1 MRIKRDLYNLC
12 LENINKRISTI
23 EKRLNAMV
31 EARNSETKCVVGDK
45 HETGRTLMHLEEE
58 KSRIQYHEVD
68 KERQQLL
75 KIDIEKGFKKVE
87 SGSLINTSK
96 GDYFISIGIGR
107 VVLGDKTYYCISQAS
122 PIGKELI
129 GKTKSDTVLF
139 NNTYIQIKEIY

>member
-45 HETGRTLMHLEEE
+45 HETGRTMMHLEEE
-58 KSRIQYHEVD
+58 KNRIQYHEVD

-75 KIDIEKGFKKVE
+75 KIDIKKGFKKVE